1 MASRDS
7 VLNELR
13 QVATTK
19 KRLTRSD
26 FTLTNGTSGE
36 RSEVA
41 VWEAP
46 SPVVLREAANIRL
59 VVVTVEEFQTAGNG
73 NQGTFNLSND
83 IISQNNTADLVLY
96 SDGSLANEDSIDFSN
111 NSFKYTDGGNQERLH
126 AHYVC
131 GDPGILEIEKVAPRS
146 KGGISDV
153 VYDDATTL
161 LHNRDQNN
169 EPPSFDFDRPEE
181 KVVPRKW
188 ELRLF
193 ADISAHPVEWDD
205 SSEDNSQST
214 TATNA
219 ILHLPIKVASRDVAG
234 LSDVVKRDIIR

>member
-1 MASRDS
+1 MASKDS
-7 VLNELR
+7 VLKELR

-19 KRLTRSD
+19 KRLTKSD
-26 FTLTNGTSGE
+26 FNLTNGTSGE

-59 VVVTVEEFQTAGNG
+59 VVTTVEEFQSSGNG
-73 NQGTFNLSND
+73 NQETFNLSND

-96 SDGSLANEDSIDFSN
+96 ADGSRVNEDSIDYSNDSFDYTDN
-111 NSFKYTDGGNQERLH
+111 NSQQRLH
-126 AHYVC
+126 AHYVA
-131 GDPGILEIEKVAPRS
+131 GDPGILEIEKVTPRS

-161 LHNRDQNN
+161 LHNRDQND
-169 EPPSFDFDRPEE
+169 EPPSFNFDRPEE

-188 ELRLF
+188 DLRLY
-193 ADISAHPVEWDD
+193 ADISDYAVEWDD
-205 SSEDNSQST
+205 SGENNSQST